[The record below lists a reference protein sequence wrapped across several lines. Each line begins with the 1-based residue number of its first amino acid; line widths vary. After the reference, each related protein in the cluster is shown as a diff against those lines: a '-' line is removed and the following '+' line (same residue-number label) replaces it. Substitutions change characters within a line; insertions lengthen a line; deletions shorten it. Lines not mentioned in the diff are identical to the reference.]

1 MKVEY
6 ISHACLL
13 IETADRRILTD
24 PWLEGSAYADQWFVF
39 PKPVADRAHLASADA
54 ILISHGHEDH
64 MHAPT
69 LESLPK
75 TAQLFFPFN
84 WWANREYLE
93 YLGFKRITEAATGK
107 KHRLGPDT
115 FVTYIAN
122 NLDSIIVVE
131 SGGRV
136 LVDVNDSLHA
146 HHPRVIELFTEQ
158 IRRRWPR
165 IDMVFCGFGGASYFP
180 NTIHVEGKN
189 DEAVGRLREQFFIH
203 NFCRIVAGLKPK
215 VAVPF
220 AADFA
225 LLEPNNEWMNRIRF
239 PRTKIADYF
248 REQFGAESPDTVIHA
263 MFPGDVLEDGELHA
277 NSPYRAELHEGD
289 LHHLIARQYPQEFEA
304 AANPPMILE
313 ESAAKLTDEIR
324 ENVAL
329 RSKLFRPERLETLRF
344 AVRATDVAEKPYYHV
359 RFVSG
364 SPHVERSA
372 EPLTDEWL
380 VIGVSSRILR
390 YSFGSTWGG
399 DAITI
404 GYGCD
409 IRVLDKRVLG
419 QKLDTVCVR
428 LLTRHPSASRVMLK
442 QPVRAT
448 RFLLSNPLTRKW
460 AIRRLRHRDNLDA
473 TYDADLWLARTKCE
487 VCQVCDMPL
496 LDSRFS
502 ATL

>member
-6 ISHACLL
+6 ICHACLC
-13 IETADRRILTD
+13 IDTGDTRIVTD
-24 PWLEGSAYADQWFVF
+24 PWLRGSAYADQWYVF
-39 PKPVADRAHLASADA
+39 PKPVSADHVSTADA

-64 MHAPT
+64 LHAPT

-75 TAQLFFPFN
+75 SAPVFYPYN
-84 WWANREYLE
+84 WYGSVKEYLE
-93 YLGFKRITEAATGK
+93 ELGFKRVQEAATGRK
-107 KHRLGPDT
+107 YRLGKDT

-122 NLDSIIVVE
+122 NLDSIMVVE

-158 IRRRWPR
+158 IRRRWPK

-203 NFCRIVAGLKPK
+203 NFCRIVAGLQPR

-239 PRTKIADYF
+239 PRMRIADYF
-248 REQFGAESPDTVIHA
+248 REQFGAASPQTVVHA
-263 MFPGDVLEDGELHA
+263 MFPGDTLDDDKLHPD
-277 NSPYRAELHEGD
+277 SPYRAELHDGD
-289 LHHLIARQYPQEFEA
+289 LHHLIPEQYPQEIEA
-304 AANPPMILE
+304 ARTQATISA
-313 ESAAKLTDEIR
+313 ESAAELVDEIR
-324 ENVAL
+324 QNVSQRA
-329 RSKLFRPERLETLRF
+329 KLFRPETLAKIRF
-344 AVRATDVAEKPYYHV
+344 AVRATDVAENSYYHV
-359 RFVSG
+359 RFVDDG
-364 SPHVERSA
+364 PQVERSA
-372 EPLTDEWL
+372 EPLSDEVL
-380 VIGVSSRILR
+380 IIALSSRILR

-404 GYGCD
+404 GYACD
-409 IRVLDKRVLG
+409 IQIRDKRALA

-428 LLTRHPSASRVMLK
+428 LLTRHPAASRQMLK
-442 QPVRAT
+442 QPVRAA
-448 RFLLSNPLTRKW
+448 RFLLGNPLTRKW
-460 AIRRLRHRDNLDA
+460 ALRRLRHRDNLDA

>member
-6 ISHACLL
+6 ICHACLL
-13 IETADRRILTD
+13 IDTGDTRIVTD
-24 PWLEGSAYADQWFVF
+24 PWLNGSAYADQWFVF
-39 PKPVADRAHLASADA
+39 PKPVDTDRARQADV
-54 ILISHGHEDH
+54 ILLSHGHEDH
-64 MHAPT
+64 MHGPT

-75 TAQLFFPFN
+75 SARIFFPYN
-84 WWANREYLE
+84 WWGNRPYLE
-93 YLGFKRITEAATGK
+93 YLGFKRIQEAVTGK
-107 KHRLGPDT
+107 RYKLGPDT
-115 FVTYIAN
+115 FVTYVAN
-122 NLDSIIVVE
+122 NLDSIMVVE

-136 LVDVNDSLHA
+136 LVDVNDALHA

-165 IDMVFCGFGGASYFP
+165 VDMVFCGFGGASYFP

-203 NFCRIVAGLKPK
+203 NFCRIVAALKPR

-248 REQFGAESPDTVIHA
+248 REQFGAESPETVIHA
-263 MFPGDVLEDGELHA
+263 MFPGDALDGETLQP
-277 NSPYRAELHEGD
+277 NSVYRAELHDGD
-289 LHHLIARQYPQEFEA
+289 LHHLIARQYPQEIEA
-304 AANPPMILE
+304 AGNPATISE
-313 ESAAKLTDEIR
+313 ESAAKLADEIR
-324 ENVAL
+324 QNVGL
-329 RSKLFRPERLETLRF
+329 RSKLFRSDLLANLRF
-344 AVRATDVAEKPYYHV
+344 AIRATDVAENAFYHV
-359 RFVSG
+359 RFADG
-364 SPHVERSA
+364 AAQVERSA
-372 EPLTDEWL
+372 EPKADELL

-390 YSFGSTWGG
+390 YSFSSTWGG

-409 IRVLDKRVLG
+409 IRILDKRALPR
-419 QKLDTVCVR
+419 KLDTVCVR
-428 LLTRHPSASRVMLK
+428 LLTRHPSASREMMK
-442 QPVRAT
+442 RPVRAT

-473 TYDADLWLARTKCE
+473 TYDPELWLARTKCE
-487 VCQVCDMPL
+487 VCQVCDMPM